1 MEVLLDIIC
10 QKKNRIIIF
19 ANYNATFHKI
29 KQTLDDNNITS
40 AKLETNT
47 QDTIEKFSNNQISVL
62 MVHAKQFGAGLN
74 LQMTQTIII
83 YHRFTKEIEEQVI
96 GRGQRIGRT
105 EPLDVF
111 YLIHENEKTPMKND
125 DFQDIDYYQWL
136 DDHLLEEKEENE
148 EIIQKK
154 LDIIKI

>member
-1 MEVLLDIIC
+1 
-10 QKKNRIIIF
+10 
-19 ANYNATFHKI
+19 
-29 KQTLDDNNITS
+29 
-40 AKLETNT
+40 
-47 QDTIEKFSNNQISVL
+47 
-62 MVHAKQFGAGLN
+62 
-74 LQMTQTIII
+74 MTQTIII

-148 EIIQKK
+148 EIANFVISYGDHKDKRLIQLNEVELKK
-154 LDIIKI
+154 LYLSNEKLLKEIPPVKNVSEVFDTNQKIKKFLIQVECWPINFAEERV

>member
-1 MEVLLDIIC
+1 
-10 QKKNRIIIF
+10 
-19 ANYNATFHKI
+19 
-29 KQTLDDNNITS
+29 
-40 AKLETNT
+40 
-47 QDTIEKFSNNQISVL
+47 
-62 MVHAKQFGAGLN
+62 
-74 LQMTQTIII
+74 MTQTIII